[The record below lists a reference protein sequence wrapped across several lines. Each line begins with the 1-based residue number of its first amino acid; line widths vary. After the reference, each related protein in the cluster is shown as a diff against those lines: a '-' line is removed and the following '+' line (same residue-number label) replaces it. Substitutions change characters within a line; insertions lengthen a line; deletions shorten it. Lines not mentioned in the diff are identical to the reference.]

1 MSTLNRRQW
10 LQRSLLA
17 GTGLMF
23 TAQGPIWAKALQGI
37 NNPDHPLLKLNWNE
51 NPLGPPSSA
60 VQAVI
65 QGITEANRYPDP
77 KIDALKVSIAQRN
90 GLKKD
95 QVMISA
101 GSTELLSLL
110 GQHVGLQ
117 KGEILTPWPSFPTL
131 IRFGELCGA
140 KIKKVDLGTHGIIDL
155 NAIKENITAT
165 TTLVFIC
172 NPNNPTSTE
181 LPADDLIQFLKDVP
195 ETVLVCVDEAY
206 LEYTQNGK
214 DSSVVK
220 LVDQLPNLI
229 ICRTFSKAYGLAGLR
244 IGYALSQKQNID
256 ALRTRHLGFE
266 ISAGLAP
273 VLGAQASLDDE
284 EFLTKCVTE
293 NQKGR
298 EILYAAFNNWGVDHY
313 KSATNFVYAKSNRFD
328 PQVVVKLREENILI
342 SQWPDIMTGHL
353 RVSIGKS
360 EEMEQFVA
368 SLSKYRV

>member
-23 TAQGPIWAKALQGI
+23 TAQGPIWAKAMEGI

-51 NPLGPPSSA
+51 NPLGPPPSA
-60 VQAVI
+60 VQAIVK
-65 QGITEANRYPDP
+65 GITEANRYPDP
-77 KIDALKVSIAQRN
+77 KINALKESIAQSN

-140 KIKKVDLGTHGIIDL
+140 TINKVDLGEKGVIDL
-155 NAIKENITAT
+155 NAVQEAISDQ
-165 TTLVFIC
+165 TTLIFIC

-181 LPADDLIQFLKDVP
+181 LPHQELVQFLKEVP
-195 ETVLVCVDEAY
+195 EQVLICVDEAY
-206 LEYTQNGK
+206 LEYTEKGR
-214 DSSVVK
+214 DSSMVK

-229 ICRTFSKAYGLAGLR
+229 VCRTFSKAYGLAGLR
-244 IGYALSQKQNID
+244 IGYALSQKQNIE
-256 ALRTRHLGFE
+256 ALRSRHLGFE
-266 ISAGLAP
+266 IAAGLAP
-273 VLGAQASLDDE
+273 VLGAQAAMDDQ
-284 EFLTKCVTE
+284 EFLEKCIAE

-298 EILYAAFNNWGVDHY
+298 EILYHSFDNWGVEY
-313 KSATNFVYAKSNRFD
+313 NRSATNFVYARSERLHTD
-328 PQVVVKLREENILI
+328 VVKKLQEENILI
-342 SQWPDIMTGHL
+342 SQWPGIMTGHI
-353 RVSIGKS
+353 RVSIGRV
-360 EEMEQFVA
+360 EEMEQFVTA
-368 SLSKYRV
+368 LSKYRV